1 MKKDTKE
8 VVKVATFNKTA
19 ILKSEKYASYR
30 DLLTVLLDEN
40 EEYTLEV
47 VDAKINDFMKGE
59 VD

>member
-1 MKKDTKE
+1 MAKETKE
-8 VVKVATFNKTA
+8 TVKVDTYNKTA

-30 DLLTVLLDEN
+30 DLLSVLLDDN
-40 EEYTLEV
+40 EEYTFDA